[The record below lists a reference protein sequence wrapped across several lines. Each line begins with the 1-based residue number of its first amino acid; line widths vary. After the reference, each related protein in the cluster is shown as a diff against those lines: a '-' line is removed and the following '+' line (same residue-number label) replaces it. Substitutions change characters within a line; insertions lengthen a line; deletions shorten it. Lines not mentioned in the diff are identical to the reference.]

1 MPTVV
6 QYDWE
11 NPNVWFEQI
20 AFGGIY
26 LPAFL
31 AFLAAAG
38 LIYMLLRF
46 LLMRVRAYRV
56 FWHPALAGAAVFT
69 IVLAALLLVFGP

>member
-1 MPTVV
+1 M
-6 QYDWE
+6 WA
-11 NPNVWFEQI
+11 EQI
-20 AFGGIY
+20 SFGGIY

-38 LIYMLLRF
+38 LVYMALRF
-46 LLMRVRAYRV
+46 VLMRVRAYRL

>member
-1 MPTVV
+1 MPTERA
-6 QYDWE
+6 YGWGH
-11 NPNVWFEQI
+11 PTVWFEQI

-38 LIYMLLRF
+38 LVYLALRF
-46 LLMRVRAYRV
+46 ALVRARVYRL
-56 FWHPALAGAAVFT
+56 FWHPALAGAALFI
-69 IVLAALLLVFGP
+69 IVLASLLLVFGP

>member
-1 MPTVV
+1 M
-6 QYDWE
+6 
-11 NPNVWFEQI
+11 WFEQI

-26 LPAFL
+26 LPSFL

-38 LIYMLLRF
+38 LVYLALRL
-46 LLMRVRAYRV
+46 LLMRLRAYRL

-69 IVLAALLLVFGP
+69 IVLAVLMLVFGP